1 MGRGRT
7 SGLGGGSNA
16 PAAPAVPEAPPEYLK
31 DFEITSSSQGAPKIA
46 PASTQA
52 GPGFM
57 KNVSNVSDWENDTS
71 SLEQNAFYSYSMNSV
86 YSALNNNLR
95 TGSPLTQKQRDVVKN
110 VKSAIAKFELKEPIM
125 MHRKSTLDLLGI
137 DPGNYVT
144 GGSHTEY
151 ADDIAKQINDMVKA
165 SSGNWQV
172 QEKAFTSASPNEGS
186 FYHTGQSVQYHI
198 NTPKGKGIGAYM
210 AKYSHFEN
218 ESEFLFD
225 SGSKFK
231 VTGAYVKAGVVHVN
245 MDYDGK

>member
-1 MGRGRT
+1 MSTGGF
-7 SGLGGGSNA
+7 SGLGGGSNV

-46 PASTQA
+46 PASTQT

-57 KNVSNVSDWENDTS
+57 KNVSNVSDWQNDTS

-137 DPGNYVT
+137 DPGSYRPGRTNEAQSLVQ
-144 GGSHTEY
+144 
-151 ADDIAKQINDMVKA
+151 QINDMVKA

-172 QEKAFTSASPNEGS
+172 QEKAFTSSSPNEDS
-186 FYHTGQSVQYHI
+186 FYHSGPSVQYHI
-198 NTPKGKGIGAYM
+198 NTPAGKGIGAYM
-210 AKYSHFEN
+210 AKYSHYEK

-225 SGSKFK
+225 IGSKFK
-231 VTGAYVKAGVVHVN
+231 IRGAYEKNGVVHIN